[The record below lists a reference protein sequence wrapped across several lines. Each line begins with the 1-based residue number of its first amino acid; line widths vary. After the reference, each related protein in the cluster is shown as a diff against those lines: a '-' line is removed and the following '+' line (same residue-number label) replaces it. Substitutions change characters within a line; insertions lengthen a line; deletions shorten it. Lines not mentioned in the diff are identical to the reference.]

1 MKENNGNG
9 FLLCPTRID
18 SSSPQPIIT
27 HLISKELCLQRQR
40 EFFHKC
46 HSCKN
51 SMSWQAKIQIES
63 VDFRKTQNTR

>member
-1 MKENNGNG
+1 MKETAGNG
-9 FLLCPTRID
+9 FLNCPSRLD
-18 SSSPQPIIT
+18 SSPNPIIT

-51 SMSWQAKIQIES
+51 SMSWQAKTQTES